1 MVRRME
7 ICEQKI
13 EKKSKVWWQPNTS
26 ATEDREKTKEEEG
39 EEEKIR
45 HQAIRIIVRLVFLVF
60 GSWLILN
67 ATTVSDANGK
77 AKQHTCC
84 YVDIT
89 ASVCCCCCW
98 WWWYNDDR
106 SIEIWTFSVMGATK
120 PPLLLLVLL
129 PIRRYRFVLFCAT
142 VSHYAVS
149 FFFFFFLSLFDVTIT
164 VLLLWYQ

>member
-1 MVRRME
+1 LERWYAEWKYANKKLRRSRKCGDSQ
-7 ICEQKI
+7 IRRRQRT
-13 EKKSKVWWQPNTS
+13 EK
-26 ATEDREKTKEEEG
+26 KTKEEEG

-89 ASVCCCCCW
+89 ASVCCCC
-98 WWWYNDDR
+98 
-106 SIEIWTFSVMGATK
+106 
-120 PPLLLLVLL
+120 
-129 PIRRYRFVLFCAT
+129 
-142 VSHYAVS
+142 
-149 FFFFFFLSLFDVTIT
+149 
-164 VLLLWYQ
+164 